1 MQVATLPL
9 MARTKRTRI
18 EDPAGTPALQ
28 DAIRHL
34 HGVESTWVE
43 SVPVKDTFAGEVAW
57 DGVVQ
62 VFTLKD
68 HPTATHAYAW
78 SHATTGT
85 KRRFVAV
92 LGEGPI
98 DSPELAVKAAIVQE
112 GRERLG
118 VRPS

>member
-1 MQVATLPL
+1 MKPEGPSEVTARVRVATLPL

-34 HGVESTWVE
+34 HGVGSTWVE
-43 SVPVKDTFAGEVAW
+43 SVPVKDTFAGAVAW
-57 DGVVQ
+57 EGVVQ

-68 HPTATHAYAW
+68 HPTAKRAYAW

-92 LGEGPI
+92 LGEGR
-98 DSPELAVKAAIVQE
+98 ST
-112 GRERLG
+112 
-118 VRPS
+118 RPRWR